1 MDRFK
6 TFTLLQVFLLLFTL
20 GCEETLPSREEE
32 FLEVFETKFS
42 TVNGKTKLTFQRDL
56 ATAFPSPPD
65 LKLSLQF
72 INTSDETL
80 RGFADSINGILDI
93 WLRDEPSVG
102 KKFPINKDS
111 EVPPT
116 GAPSRIDEL
125 YLTVD
130 PGDTF
135 YMEFHWA
142 HESEE
147 GVKMWD
153 HFNLS
158 HNQQKKTY
166 VNTFAMLKLFPDAPF
181 VITPTLLL
189 DVTYFK
195 FE

>member
-1 MDRFK
+1 MNRFI

-56 ATAFPSPPD
+56 GTAFPSPPD

-142 HESEE
+142 HDSEE

-153 HFNLS
+153 HFGLS